1 MEAQRSRWSQSSWKT
16 SNVGR
21 EGTGTGS
28 SYGKGLRG
36 FQEARR
42 SHVAG
47 VKGAKRERGKG
58 KELSKVGEA
67 RGEGLAQIRV
77 FWILTTLAFGWRGAT
92 DHDAEF

>member
-1 MEAQRSRWSQSSWKT
+1 MANLNNVVKVVRTGPMEAQRSRWSESSWKT

-36 FQEARR
+36 FEEARR
-42 SHVAG
+42 RRVAG

-67 RGEGLAQIRV
+67 RGEGRPRA
-77 FWILTTLAFGWRGAT
+77 
-92 DHDAEF
+92 D

>member
-1 MEAQRSRWSQSSWKT
+1 M
-16 SNVGR
+16 
-21 EGTGTGS
+21 
-28 SYGKGLRG
+28 
-36 FQEARR
+36 
-42 SHVAG
+42 AG

-77 FWILTTLAFGWRGAT
+77 FWILTTLAFGRRGAT